1 MLKRN
6 FKNYTEAA
14 FYDYLG
20 ARGYAEGT
28 TWEYVRRV
36 RNVEDINKLISS
48 DIDLYIDDYETGSK
62 ENLNSRSHKAYSNAL
77 KRLKEYMID
86 KRINSF

>member
-6 FKNYTEAA
+6 FKNCTEAA

-48 DIDLYIDDYETGSK
+48 DIDLYIDD
-62 ENLNSRSHKAYSNAL
+62 
-77 KRLKEYMID
+77 
-86 KRINSF
+86 